1 MFFSGVRRPMASQF
15 SPRLL
20 TRWLLQRSRANH
32 HGFTLTELLVA
43 IVVGSVIIGSL
54 LYLVVEL
61 LGVNVRE
68 EKLTQAQ
75 QDTKRAL
82 DYISRDVREAVYV
95 YSTPSTV
102 VDQLTAADMPAN
114 AKPVLAFWR
123 LKPIDVDKLTA
134 CTSTVTGTT
143 KDICDALKVRQNV
156 YDLVVYFHRDNS
168 DSDIWSGPHRIIRYE
183 LTNYSNL
190 SNLKVTGGYS
200 DPTDPT
206 NSFADWKK
214 GTGDTK
220 GRFDVLADFID
231 SHDRETAVAC
241 PTGLLSSTLANPTNS
256 NNFFVCVRD
265 GGTGDV
271 LNQSLYVFLRGS
283 IASINTPTSVLFGP
297 SSQSSRLP
305 TLNTEVQVRGVVEK
319 SK

>member
-1 MFFSGVRRPMASQF
+1 MASQF

-102 VDQLTAADMPAN
+102 VDQLTAADKPAN
-114 AKPVLAFWR
+114 ATPVLAFWR
-123 LKPIDVDKLTA
+123 LKPIDVSLLTN
-134 CTSTVTGTT
+134 CTGTN
-143 KDICDALKVRQNV
+143 KDTCDALKVRQNV

-168 DSDIWSGPHRIIRYE
+168 DSDIWSGPNRIIRYE

-190 SNLKVTGGYS
+190 SNLTVAGGYS
-200 DPTDPT
+200 DPTNPT

-214 GTGDTK
+214 GTGSTK

-231 SHDRETAVAC
+231 EHDEKIAVAC
-241 PTGLLSSTLANPTNS
+241 PAGLLSSTLANPKNS